1 MTVGLII
8 GKFLPP
14 HAGHLYLAERAA
26 AECDELHLC
35 LLAAAPHEEPIMP
48 AWLRHLW
55 LAELLPDAVVT
66 SSISDHPIDYADP
79 AVYDLWVDEIRRTTG
94 RASFDV
100 LFTSEPAYGDETARR
115 LGARHV
121 LVDPERR
128 MVPISG
134 FVIRANP
141 WSHWEFVP
149 PPIRGHYARR
159 VLLTGAESTG
169 TTSMATALADRFA
182 TTLVPEYGREYSVPK
197 DRRAEPWSAV
207 EFLDIGL
214 THQAREDAAA
224 CEANRLLFCDTD
236 ALATAVW
243 HERYLGCFGSTVAA
257 ASWSDRYDLVL
268 LTDADFPWTDDGTRN
283 SAEVRRR
290 MQDRLIAELT
300 GRGRPFLMLSGSPA
314 ERMVIA
320 ERVILDRLGLRP

>member
-1 MTVGLII
+1 VTVGLII

-26 AECDELHLC
+26 AECDELHVC
-35 LLAAAPHEEPIMP
+35 LLAAPHEESILP

-94 RASFDV
+94 RSSFDL

-128 MVPISG
+128 AVPISG
-134 FVIRANP
+134 FVIRADP
-141 WSHWEFVP
+141 WSHWAFVP
-149 PPIRGHYARR
+149 PPVRAHYARR

-169 TTSMATALADRFA
+169 TTSMAAALADRFG
-182 TTLVPEYGREYSVPK
+182 TTWVPELGREYSVPK
-197 DRRAEPWSAV
+197 DRRGEPWSST
-207 EFLDIGL
+207 EFLEIAL
-214 THQAREDAAA
+214 RQQAREDAAA
-224 CEANRLLFCDTD
+224 REAHRLLFCDTD
-236 ALATAVW
+236 ALATAIW
-243 HERYLGCFGSTVAA
+243 HERYLDCFGFAVAA
-257 ASWSDRYDLVL
+257 TSWSDRYDLVL
-268 LTDADFPWTDDGTRN
+268 LTDTDFPWTDDGTRN
-283 SAEVRRR
+283 SDAVRRT
-290 MQDRLIAELT
+290 MQDRFVAELT
-300 GRGRPFLMLSGSPA
+300 GRGRPFVVLSGSPE
-314 ERMVIA
+314 ERMATA
-320 ERVILDRLGLRP
+320 ERVIHDRLGLEP